1 MHRWTGAAE
10 CTTTTTWTERVSAPR
25 RHLRMC
31 VCELTC
37 FAFAI
42 CAHARARVC
51 FKGGHK
57 FEASPPSAEAQR
69 DDEAA
74 RLWALS
80 AQLVGLPQA

>member
-1 MHRWTGAAE
+1 LPS
-10 CTTTTTWTERVSAPR
+10 TT
-25 RHLRMC
+25 
-31 VCELTC
+31 
-37 FAFAI
+37 
-42 CAHARARVC
+42 
-51 FKGGHK
+51 GGHK